1 MLPFTLLS
9 DPTPLIGRDRELEV
23 LRRHLLGE
31 TVRLITV
38 MGPGGVGKTRL
49 TLAAARSVETA
60 FPDGVW
66 FVDLVP
72 LRDPTHLDAT
82 IAQALQL
89 EEVGTRSPRERVTA
103 HLRDRR
109 VLLVL
114 DNFEHI
120 MSAAIRVAELVADCP
135 HLKVLVTSREPLNLR
150 LEQRMVLAG
159 LALPDLA
166 RRTPESVA
174 RAAAAAL
181 FLERARVVQPEF
193 ALSPADAPAVAQLV
207 HRLDGMPL
215 AIQITA
221 ARSNVLSPAAMLR
234 RLHGQALLSTEEA
247 RDVPAR
253 HHTLRETIEWS
264 HALLDSSEQILFRQL
279 GVFVGG
285 WTLDAAEDIVQ
296 TGDSDSPLWQLLGS
310 LVNKSLVQTEGAD
323 EADRRY
329 RMLETIREYAEDRLT
344 ASGEVDGPRQRHAAY
359 YLALAERAEPE
370 LWGPEE
376 RTWLR
381 RVKQEHENFLA
392 ALPWATDRGDG
403 ETAMRLAG
411 ALAYFWWVL
420 GYLREGRRWLE
431 QALALG
437 PDGPSRFRARALVGA
452 ATLAASLGDQ
462 PEARLFIQHAY
473 EIAEDVGGPDPVT
486 SAICRACVVAVLESD
501 PQIAPVLGELTLA
514 LLSKGVKDPRWQ
526 AHGLFKL
533 AWARILL
540 DDLEGAEAAL
550 TECLDLCRT
559 QGNRRLAAA
568 AMSDLAR
575 VKLKR
580 GDDAGAAALAA
591 AALTSAL
598 EQEHVRARWV
608 AVVTA
613 ALVGGHRRDL
623 DCAVRLL
630 AAAEAWGES
639 TGDVL
644 VFGPRVRKETEQI
657 AARARDQLGESAY
670 RTAVTEGRALSAD
683 EALGIA
689 RPALE
694 PPAGTGRDHATAS
707 GGARPR
713 GFLSDREQA
722 VLRLIAEG
730 LLNKQIATSLGIGER
745 TVKTY
750 LSSAM
755 NKLGVDN
762 RAHAVVAAIQRDLL

>member
-9 DPTPLIGRDRELEV
+9 DPTPLIGRDRELEL
-23 LRRHLLGE
+23 LRRDLLGE

-49 TLAAARSVETA
+49 ALAAARSVETA

-82 IAQALQL
+82 IAQALHL
-89 EEVGTRSPRERVTA
+89 EEVGTRSPSERVTA
-103 HLRDRR
+103 HLRNRR

-114 DNFEHI
+114 DNFEQI
-120 MSAAIRVAELVADCP
+120 MSAATRVAELLAACP

-150 LEQRMVLAG
+150 LEHRMVLAG
-159 LALPDLA
+159 LALPDLV
-166 RRTPESVA
+166 RPTPESVA
-174 RAAAAAL
+174 QAASSAL
-181 FLERARVVQPEF
+181 FLERARVVQPDF
-193 ALSPADAPAVAQLV
+193 ALSPADARAVAELV

-221 ARSNVLSPAAMLR
+221 ARSNVLSPAAMLT
-234 RLHGQALLSTEEA
+234 RLQGQALLSTEEA

-253 HHTLRETIEWS
+253 HHTLRDAIAWS
-264 HALLDSSEQILFRQL
+264 HALLDSSEQIVFRQL
-279 GVFVGG
+279 GVFAGG
-285 WTLDAAEDIVQ
+285 WTLDAAEDIVR
-296 TGDSDSPLWQLLGS
+296 TGDSGSPLWHLLGS
-310 LVNKSLVQTEGAD
+310 LVDKSLVQTEGVD
-323 EADRRY
+323 GADRRY

-344 ASGEVDGPRQRHAAY
+344 ASAEVDGARQRHAAY

-381 RVKQEHENFLA
+381 RVKQEHQNFQA
-392 ALPWATDRGDG
+392 ALQWAMDRGGG

-437 PDGPSRFRARALVGA
+437 PDAPSLFHGRALVGA
-452 ATLAASLGDQ
+452 SVLTALLGDQ
-462 PEARLFIQHAY
+462 PEARRLLQRAF
-473 EIAEDVGGPDPVT
+473 ELAETVGGPDAAT
-486 SAICRACVVAVLESD
+486 SAICRLCVVAILESD
-501 PQIAPVLGELTLA
+501 PQMAQVLGERALA
-514 LLSKGVKDPRWQ
+514 LLSRGVEDPRWQ
-526 AHGLFKL
+526 APKLFKL
-533 AWARILL
+533 AWARMLL

-550 TECLDLCRT
+550 TESLDLART
-559 QGNRRLAAA
+559 LENKRLAAA
-568 AMSDLAR
+568 VMSDLAR
-575 VKLKR
+575 VKLQR
-580 GDDAGAAALAA
+580 GDDAGAAAQAA
-591 AALTSAL
+591 AALTAAV
-598 EQEHVRARWV
+598 EQEHLRALWV

-623 DCAVRLL
+623 DRAVRLL
-630 AAAEAWGES
+630 AAAEAWSES

-683 EALGIA
+683 EAVGIA
-689 RPALE
+689 RAALE
-694 PPAGTGRDHATAS
+694 PPAGIGPDHATTT
-707 GGARPR
+707 GGTRPR
-713 GFLSDREQA
+713 AFLSDREQA